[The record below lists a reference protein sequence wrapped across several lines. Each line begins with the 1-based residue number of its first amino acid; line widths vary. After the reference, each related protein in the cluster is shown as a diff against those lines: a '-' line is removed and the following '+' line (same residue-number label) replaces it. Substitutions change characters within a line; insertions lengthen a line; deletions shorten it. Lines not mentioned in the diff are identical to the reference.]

1 MKGSVNTGWD
11 SKKKLIQITEECKH
25 FSNLPSI
32 KSYFYSSG
40 ICMLKKGYTLM
51 KFGFTKSLLLFL
63 MLITCAGL
71 RAQDLTADSATAET
85 QTETVKKDIVDV
97 LRELFGFH
105 VTDKTSNM
113 KPGDKPVFSILPAAG
128 YTLQTRLAA
137 IISSNVAFYTSKKPN
152 TPISI
157 INASAFYTQNKQ
169 FTVPV
174 QVSVWNRKG
183 TYNLL
188 GDIRYMKYPQSTFG
202 LGSNSSLTDEDPLD
216 YQYVRLYQYVLRKIS
231 GHLSAGIGYNLDHYW
246 KVSEKGLASG
256 LSSDFSKYGS
266 GNTATSSGYSAHL
279 LFDSRTNPI
288 NDKNGMLALISYR
301 NNVTWMGSNSNW
313 QSLTSDIRKF
323 ISLDH
328 SQKNVLALWLY
339 SWIILDGKPP
349 YLDLPSTG
357 WDRFT
362 NTGRGFI
369 QGRFRGKNMLYAE
382 SEYRF
387 NITRN
392 GLLGAVLFANA
403 ESFSDASSLKL
414 QKLQPAAGFGIRV
427 KLNKKS
433 DTNIAVDYGFGTQ
446 GMRGLF
452 VNIGEVF

>member
-1 MKGSVNTGWD
+1 MQK
-11 SKKKLIQITEECKH
+11 
-25 FSNLPSI
+25 
-32 KSYFYSSG
+32 KSYTSIQPRF
-40 ICMLKKGYTLM
+40 KN
-51 KFGFTKSLLLFL
+51 SLLLTLTLLLSAF
-63 MLITCAGL
+63 AH
-71 RAQDLTADSATAET
+71 AQDPVHDSAIVSIET
-85 QTETVKKDIVDV
+85 QSAKRDIVNV
-97 LRELFGFH
+97 LKELFGFH

-174 QVSVWNRKG
+174 QISVWNRKG

-202 LGSNSSLTDEDPLD
+202 LGSNSSLGDEDPLD

-246 KVSEKGLASG
+246 KVTEKGLASG
-256 LSSDFSKYGS
+256 IQSDFSKYGS

-328 SQKNVLALWLY
+328 SQKNVLAFWLY

-387 NITRN
+387 NITQN

>member
-1 MKGSVNTGWD
+1 MLPAQAVSTD
-11 SKKKLIQITEECKH
+11 SSKMAAA
-25 FSNLPSI
+25 
-32 KSYFYSSG
+32 SSEKD
-40 ICMLKKGYTLM
+40 IIDVLKK
-51 KFGFTKSLLLFL
+51 
-63 MLITCAGL
+63 IAGL
-71 RAQDLTADSATAET
+71 RVSTKSDD
-85 QTETVKKDIVDV
+85 
-97 LRELFGFH
+97 
-105 VTDKTSNM
+105 M
-113 KPGDKPVFSILPAAG
+113 KPGDKPVFSVLPAVG

-137 IISSNVAFYTSKKPN
+137 IISSNVAFYAGADPK
-152 TPISI
+152 TPVSV
-157 INASAFYTQNKQ
+157 INAAAYYTQNKQ
-169 FTVPV
+169 FTVPL
-174 QVSVWNRKG
+174 QVSVWNSKG

-188 GDIRYMKYPQSTFG
+188 SDIRYMKYPQSTFG
-202 LGSNSSLTDEDPLD
+202 LGSNSSLTNEDPLD
-216 YQYVRLYQYVLRKIS
+216 YQYVRVYQYVLRKIS

-256 LSSDFSKYGS
+256 EQSEFAQYGAASK
-266 GNTATSSGYSAHL
+266 ATSSGYSAHL
-279 LFDSRTNPI
+279 LFDDRKNPI
-288 NDKNGMLALISYR
+288 NEKNGILALISYR

-313 QSLTSDIRKF
+313 QSLTADIRKF
-323 ISLDH
+323 ISLDP
-328 SQKNVLALWLY
+328 SSKNILGLWLY

-357 WDRFT
+357 WDRVT

-387 NITRN
+387 NLTRN

-403 ESFSDASSLKL
+403 QSFSTAASLKL
-414 QKLQPAAGFGIRV
+414 QKVQPAAGLGIRI

-433 DTNIAVDYGFGTQ
+433 DTNVAIDYGFGTQ